1 MEQVGGARQHDF
13 LTRLRLSTLL
23 ARTAREGRCRVFN
36 LDQDLAG
43 ADAAHL
49 TDTLTA
55 ATASYGLYQ
64 IIKSVGEKT
73 PHLRPAAPSPGDS
86 GVC

>member
-1 MEQVGGARQHDF
+1 M
-13 LTRLRLSTLL
+13 
-23 ARTAREGRCRVFN
+23 FN